1 MELVIGI
8 LQAVLLFIAVAI
20 AIWIF
25 LRRIYTPQLV
35 DALQFIEFDLALRE
49 LPPDSVDTLS
59 GALADATESID
70 DVRFGG
76 RSRCRASGGGDN
88 VRMVVGAA
96 VEIRSANGHLLAEA
110 KSNGDDCN
118 LDGATV
124 RLTVNT
130 DRASLAVGPLPL
142 AGCSIVIQGGQSSL
156 NFERG
161 DLYGRLSI
169 DHLDT
174 SPPFARGSFEL
185 MLRSVQNSGSV
196 LFVTQGRFG
205 LRS

>member
-1 MELVIGI
+1 MDLVIGL

-25 LRRIYTPQLV
+25 LRRIVTVQV
-35 DALQFIEFDLALRE
+35 VNALQFVEFDLALRE
-49 LPPDSVDTLS
+49 LSPNSIDGVSA
-59 GALADATESID
+59 ALADGTESID

-76 RSRCRASGGGDN
+76 RSRCRAAGGGVN
-88 VRMVVGAA
+88 VRMVVGSAI
-96 VEIRSANGHLLAEA
+96 EIRSADSHLLAEA
-110 KSNGDDCN
+110 KSNSDDCS
-118 LDGATV
+118 LDGVAVMVTI
-124 RLTVNT
+124 NT
-130 DRASLAVGPLPL
+130 NRTSLAVGPLPL
-142 AGCSIVIQGGQSSL
+142 AGCSVVIQSGQNSL

-161 DLYGRLSI
+161 ELYGRLSI

-185 MLRSVQNSGSV
+185 MLRSTQNSGSI

-205 LRS
+205 LRT